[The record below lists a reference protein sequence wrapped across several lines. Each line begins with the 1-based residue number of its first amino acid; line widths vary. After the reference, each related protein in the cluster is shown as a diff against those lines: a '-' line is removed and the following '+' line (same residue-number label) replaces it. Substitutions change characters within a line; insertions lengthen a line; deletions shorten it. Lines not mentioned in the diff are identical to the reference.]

1 MKPFS
6 RWWGICRLGFA
17 APGQD
22 DMVVAMP
29 PAAAEPRTE
38 LDREALADLVEAIA
52 LRADKAAFAQLF
64 RVFAPKIKG
73 YLVKLGAGAQAEEL
87 TQEVMLTVWRKAST
101 FDRRQ
106 ASVSTWL
113 FTIARN
119 RRIDVIRKERRPE
132 LDPEDPMLVPEAPA
146 SPDEQLQARDREAR
160 VAEAIKMLPP
170 EQAEL
175 LRQAFYL
182 AKSHSEIAAEMKLPL
197 GTVKSRLRL
206 AFGRMR
212 KVLEGE
218 EA

>member
-1 MKPFS
+1 
-6 RWWGICRLGFA
+6 
-17 APGQD
+17 
-22 DMVVAMP
+22 MVQRMP
-29 PAAAEPRTE
+29 SAAAEPRTD
-38 LDREALADLVEAIA
+38 LDREALADLIEAIA

-64 RVFAPKIKG
+64 RLFAPKIKG
-73 YLVKLGAGAQAEEL
+73 YLVKLGAGPQAEEL

-101 FDRRQ
+101 FDRKQ

-119 RRIDVIRKERRPE
+119 RRIDAIRKERRPE
-132 LDPEDPMLVPEAPA
+132 LDPEDPMLVPEAPL

-160 VAEAIKMLPP
+160 VAEAIKALPP